1 MNKQKLDEQI
11 ASLSAVYSVGLEAM
25 NLIGSKLE
33 LMLFQN
39 GQSFS
44 YEAKMHQTMIK
55 QGLKRIQAGLDF
67 FEANYL
73 PLLVTDDGKNDS
85 VSTSNALLK
94 DANQVAR
101 TLCQM
106 YNKNVKNTSISDEV
120 INYFNL
126 KEYEDKGTD
135 STRSEESK

>member
-11 ASLSAVYSVGLEAM
+11 ASLSAVYSVGLEAV